1 MSNTNREK
9 SAQPVAAEAI
19 MPSLTPKA
27 IANLLNQSFSAKGI
41 TAKAAIKED
50 SLQILVTAATTPPQ
64 MEAIATIIDVI
75 TGLQLESIKSVKVY
89 GLQTGDEIPDW
100 HQEFSVTDLASELST
115 DQAGLPLSLSRFTQ
129 KVEEVGESI
138 GSKTSQVSQKVVKN
152 ATTLGQGVGNTF
164 SQAGKAVLET
174 ATGVGEAIGQNASQA
189 GKSFAKTA
197 VNVSGGAAK
206 KTYQLLSQVT
216 QFAAGAPIL
225 RKMLDQVDVVKVRKS
240 VERLKDKHPEEAP
253 KEIAHRIMV
262 EKAVYGGS
270 SGLVTSLVPGAAAA
284 LLAVDLTATAALQSE
299 MVYQIAA
306 AYGLDLEDSA
316 RKGEA
321 LAIFS
326 LALGSNQAIRAAL
339 EVLQNTPLAGAVIGA
354 STNAVMTY
362 AVGHAAC
369 RFYEARLNEQTT
381 EETLTASQ
389 QESEEY
395 LKEAIEQQIIMDQ
408 ILVHIIKAENPDK
421 SWSDILPELEK
432 LNVSPT
438 SLKVI
443 KANLQSPPSLEQLL
457 EQLNR
462 DFALPLLA
470 QCQRLAQGDGAT
482 STEEFKVIDNIS
494 QRFGIDLNAIQ
505 KEIVD
510 VQANNSVNF

>member
-1 MSNTNREK
+1 MSKTNQEK
-9 SAQPVAAEAI
+9 SAKSVEAE
-19 MPSLTPKA
+19 A
-27 IANLLNQSFSAKGI
+27 IANLLNQSFSAQGI
-41 TAKAAIKED
+41 TAKAAIRQD
-50 SLQILVTAATTPPQ
+50 CLQILVSGAITPPQ
-64 MEAIATIIDVI
+64 SEAIATITNLISD
-75 TGLQLESIKSVKVY
+75 LQLESIKSVKVY
-89 GLQTGDEIPDW
+89 GLQAGDEIPDW
-100 HQEFSVTDLASELST
+100 HQEFSLADFSSELST
-115 DQAGLPLSLSRFTQ
+115 DKAGLPLSLNKLSK
-129 KVEEVGESI
+129 KVGEIGESI
-138 GSKTSQVSQKVVKN
+138 SSTTSEVSKAVVEN
-152 ATTLGQGVGNTF
+152 ATSLGKGVGGTF

-174 ATGVGEAIGQNASQA
+174 ATGVGEAIGHNTSQA
-189 GKSFAKTA
+189 GKTFAKTA

-225 RKMLDQVDVVKVRKS
+225 RKMLDQVDVVKARKS
-240 VERLKDKHPEEAP
+240 IERLKEKHPEETSR
-253 KEIAHRIMV
+253 EIAHRIMV

-284 LLAVDLTATAALQSE
+284 LFAVDLTATAALQSE

-306 AYGLDLEDSA
+306 AYGLDLDDSA

-326 LALGSNQAIRAAL
+326 LALGGNQAIRAAL

-354 STNAVMTY
+354 STNAVMIY

-369 RFYEARLNEQTT
+369 RFYEARLNEQATD
-381 EETLTASQ
+381 ETLTASQ

-408 ILVHIIKAENPDK
+408 ILVHIIKAENPGK
-421 SWSDILPELEK
+421 SWQDVLPELEK
-432 LNVSPT
+432 ANISPT
-438 SLKVI
+438 SLTVI

-470 QCQRLAQGDGAT
+470 QCQRLAQGNGAT
-482 STEEFKVIDNIS
+482 STEELKVIDNIS
-494 QRFGIDLNAIQ
+494 QRFGIDLNAMQ
-505 KEIVD
+505 EEIVN
-510 VQANNSVNF
+510 VQADKSVNS